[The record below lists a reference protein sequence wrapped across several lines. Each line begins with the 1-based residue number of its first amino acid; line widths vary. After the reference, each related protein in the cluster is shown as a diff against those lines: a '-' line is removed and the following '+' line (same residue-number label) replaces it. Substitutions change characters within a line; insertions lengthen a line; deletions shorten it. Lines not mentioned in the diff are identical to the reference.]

1 MICKIWWIFSKK
13 NCKKISWIYCRKLN
27 LLQIW
32 TCWIG
37 LQKMRQQHFVDEPT
51 FDFHQH
57 IRRTYTETS
66 YFHPRSEKKG
76 GFMHPLG
83 QWEKGSLLE
92 SSSALVLRLSIVLH
106 FRSYKCDSCWWPKC
120 EWDLTIEPD
129 CEKNY
134 YFTWKNYPL
143 GLLLFE

>member
-1 MICKIWWIFSKK
+1 
-13 NCKKISWIYCRKLN
+13 
-27 LLQIW
+27 
-32 TCWIG
+32 
-37 LQKMRQQHFVDEPT
+37 MRQQHFVLEPT

-57 IRRTYTETS
+57 IRTYTQTS
-66 YFHPRSEKKG
+66 YLHPRSKKNG
-76 GFMHPLG
+76 GFMEPLG
-83 QWEKGSLLE
+83 QWEKGSLLK
-92 SSSALVLRLSIVLH
+92 SSSAPVLHLSIVLH

-143 GLLLFE
+143 GLLLFKQRKAMGALACTWMRIFFKIVCVTTIVTYTLDPW